1 MNAEITEI
9 TDIPA
14 ALPVSEAEDERE
26 KLLEQAANE
35 KIDADENDLLETDE
49 DEEFEDVEGLIKPSK
64 KKLFLA
70 FVGFVFC
77 FMLLVALLS
86 WFFGIG
92 VFAATKTQA
101 VDRTAKTGSSVATA
115 PVTEEEKLKMALN
128 LVAEKNANDSSDSS
142 VADSSEYPMGDSNL
156 NSSADI
162 SSTKATDVTEP
173 VIVPDVAVEPSRNTA
188 NNPSPS
194 TNGVANKSQSS
205 IISSEIQNS
214 PNNEKTNP
222 VFNPP
227 NQSGETIAPRGRSVF
242 FGVERKENGSTN
254 LSPRF
259 NNQTIIRNITDNS
272 NKRTVVAI
280 PFGTLLPIRFLGAVY
295 TLRSSGGLVRMELT
309 RSISGK
315 NYSYPAGTVLV
326 GTLRGNEYKRAFIS
340 VVGLID
346 TKTGGLVKFE
356 GEVMGN
362 DGASGVVGRRRQ
374 VKGAWSRVLGGMRDA
389 GAIAIGAIGNRR
401 SGGGTVIISDSTSKA
416 SGVLTDELSGLVGD
430 KKKSGEFIEIAAGTT
445 GFVLVTDLPDEISSS
460 ENFSQNSKS
469 ATGLSESE
477 LADLFSE
484 GSPEKLR
491 AALPRMTPA
500 FRDLAEKVL
509 AMEGR

>member
-1 MNAEITEI
+1 MNAEITQI

-14 ALPVSEAEDERE
+14 AFPIGEAEDERE

-35 KIDADENDLLETDE
+35 KIDADENELLDAEE
-49 DEEFEDVEGLIKPSK
+49 DEEFEEGSGLLKPSK

-92 VFAATKTQA
+92 VFAKSKTQA
-101 VDRTAKTGSSVATA
+101 VDRTAKTGSSVAAA

-128 LVAEKNANDSSDSS
+128 LVAEKNANASSDSPYS
-142 VADSSEYPMGDSNL
+142 DSNDYPAGDSSL

-162 SSTKATDVTEP
+162 SSTKAVDITEP
-173 VIVPDVAVEPSRNTA
+173 VIVPDIVTEPSRNTV
-188 NNPSPS
+188 NNPSVS
-194 TNGVANKSQSS
+194 TGGVANKPQSLVV
-205 IISSEIQNS
+205 SSEKQNS
-214 PNNEKTNP
+214 SNPEKTNP
-222 VFNPP
+222 VFNQP
-227 NQSGETIAPRGRSVF
+227 NQSGEIAPRGRSLF
-242 FGVERKENGSTN
+242 FGIERKDNAAAN

-259 NNQTIIRNITDNS
+259 DNQTIIRNLTDNS
-272 NKRTVVAI
+272 NKTALVAI

-295 TLRSSGGLVRMELT
+295 TLRSSGGLVRMELP

-356 GEVMGN
+356 GEVMGK

-389 GAIAIGAIGNRR
+389 GAIALGAIGNRR
-401 SGGGTVIISDSTSKA
+401 SGGGPAVIISDSTAKA

-430 KKKSGEFIEIAAGTT
+430 KKKSGEFIEIASGTT
-445 GFVLVTDLPDEISSS
+445 GFVLVTDLPDEIS
-460 ENFSQNSKS
+460 NSQNFTQNSRS
-469 ATGLSESE
+469 ATGLSTSE

-500 FRDLAEKVL
+500 FR
-509 AMEGR
+509 

>member
-9 TDIPA
+9 NDIPA
-14 ALPVSEAEDERE
+14 ALPIGEAEDERE

-35 KIDADENDLLETDE
+35 KTDADENELLDTEE
-49 DEEFEDVEGLIKPSK
+49 DEEFEEGSGLLKPSK

-101 VDRTAKTGSSVATA
+101 VDRTAKTNSSVGAA

-128 LVAEKNANDSSDSS
+128 LVAEKNGNASSDSPYS
-142 VADSSEYPMGDSNL
+142 DSSEYPAGDSSL

-162 SSTKATDVTEP
+162 SSTKAADVIEP
-173 VIVPDVAVEPSRNTA
+173 VIVPDIATEPSRNTV
-188 NNPSPS
+188 NNPSATTS
-194 TNGVANKSQSS
+194 NEANKTQSS
-205 IISSEIQNS
+205 VVSSEKQDSSNTQKS
-214 PNNEKTNP
+214 NL
-222 VFNPP
+222 VFSQL
-227 NQSGETIAPRGRSVF
+227 NQSGEIAPRGRSLF
-242 FGVERKENGSTN
+242 FGIEHKQNAAAN

-259 NNQTIIRNITDNS
+259 DNQTILRNITDNS
-272 NKRTVVAI
+272 NKRAVAAI

-356 GEVMGN
+356 GEVMGK

-389 GAIAIGAIGNRR
+389 GAIALGAIGNRR
-401 SGGGTVIISDSTSKA
+401 SGSGTVIISDSTSKA

-445 GFVLVTDLPDEISSS
+445 GFVLVTDLPDEISNSQ
-460 ENFSQNSKS
+460 NFNQNSKS